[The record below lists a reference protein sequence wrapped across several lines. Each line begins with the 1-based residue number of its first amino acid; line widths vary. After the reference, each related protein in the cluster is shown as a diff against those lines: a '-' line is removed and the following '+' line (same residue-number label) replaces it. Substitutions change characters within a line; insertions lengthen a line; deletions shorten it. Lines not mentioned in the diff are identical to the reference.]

1 METPEDSRR
10 GNEVYRDPLSPEL
23 GLPCESMDD
32 SWLFVLL
39 VRLKSIL
46 SGGAV
51 VAPSWE
57 RP

>member
-1 METPEDSRR
+1 
-10 GNEVYRDPLSPEL
+10 
-23 GLPCESMDD
+23 MDD